1 MEEAL
6 LSKETKNEGRK
17 NEERRNEETE
27 RDEQFSILYDK
38 VEDSICLVG
47 EKYKLDRPLDRETIK
62 QLGEDLD
69 KIVKELN
76 IERNMS
82 ASCGDTVAH
91 QIAFFYPKGPN
102 YRQEIFNILSIMEQ
116 AGFSLDDKNVI
127 ENKNARELAVSR
139 F

>member
-17 NEERRNEETE
+17 NEGRRNEETE
-27 RDEQFSILYDK
+27 RDEEFSIVYNK
-38 VEDSICLVG
+38 VEDSIRLVG
-47 EKYKLDRPLDRETIK
+47 EKYKLGRPLDRKTIE

-69 KIVKELN
+69 KSVKELN

-82 ASCGDTVAH
+82 ASCGDSVAH
-91 QIAFFYPKGPN
+91 QIALFYPKGPN
-102 YRQEIFNILSIMEQ
+102 YRQEMFNILSIMER
-116 AGFSLDDKNVI
+116 AGFSLDAENVI
-127 ENKNARELAVSR
+127 EKNSARNLAASR